1 MRTPQE
7 TAYRCM
13 FGTPCTL
20 CWNALGFLD
29 KTNVLS
35 LNPIWSDGI
44 CSQIV
49 QPLFYV
55 AQQHTHSSSGL
66 QIQAC
71 CKQCIEELPVYT
83 RIKHDHDTPKTSI
96 SSGTDWAADKA
107 ACNVAE
113 WFKDSGYEVVP
124 DVFEVSSNFW
134 GLVNKVHMETFFLHP
149 WHHIDYCLAAT
160 SSHSHYVLTGQ
171 SEQDKIYCQAYLQ
184 GIRQAHH
191 PQVHSVKTVSVSPHH
206 LIHQSC
212 YFNHERGSYYQ
223 ICTQLPTNGSWMKTV
238 PLVVS
243 NLVGALSRGLHI

>member
-49 QPLFYV
+49 QSLFYV

-96 SSGTDWAADKA
+96 SGGTDWAADKA

-113 WFKDSGYEVVP
+113 WLKDSGYEVVP

-134 GLVNKVHMETFFLHP
+134 GLVNKVHMETFFFPSLTSYWLLSCSHQLTFTLCVDRAIWARQNILP
-149 WHHIDYCLAAT
+149 SISARDQT
-160 SSHSHYVLTGQ
+160 SSPST
-171 SEQDKIYCQAYLQ
+171 STC
-184 GIRQAHH
+184 
-191 PQVHSVKTVSVSPHH
+191 
-206 LIHQSC
+206 
-212 YFNHERGSYYQ
+212 
-223 ICTQLPTNGSWMKTV
+223 W
-238 PLVVS
+238 
-243 NLVGALSRGLHI
+243 